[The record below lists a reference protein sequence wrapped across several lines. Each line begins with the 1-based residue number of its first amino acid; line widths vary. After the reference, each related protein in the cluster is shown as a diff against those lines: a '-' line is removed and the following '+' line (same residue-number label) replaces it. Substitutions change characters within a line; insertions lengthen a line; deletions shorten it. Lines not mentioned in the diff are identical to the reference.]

1 MPINLC
7 NFLITNIFIL
17 SRKREDTS
25 IATQERQISL
35 VHEGGGG
42 QFLRDR
48 SWQGLEQNLGNI
60 PPAMAVKGQ
69 TGIATHYTPIEKDS

>member
-1 MPINLC
+1 MI
-7 NFLITNIFIL
+7 FYVSNIIIL
-17 SRKREDTS
+17 SRQREDTS

-42 QFLRDR
+42 QFLKDR

-60 PPAMAVKGQ
+60 PPAIAVKGQ
-69 TGIATHYTPIEKDS
+69 TGIATHYKPIENDS